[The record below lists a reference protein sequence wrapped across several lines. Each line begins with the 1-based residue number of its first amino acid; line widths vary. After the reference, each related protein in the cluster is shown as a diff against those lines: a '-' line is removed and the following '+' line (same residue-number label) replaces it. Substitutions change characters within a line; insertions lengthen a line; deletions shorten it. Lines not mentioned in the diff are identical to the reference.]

1 MYFRQ
6 TLGRELQ
13 SMHFGNLTNFILNGM
28 SINTYL
34 GLHNKAMLTVEH
46 LLSDRTVWKNNVFQ
60 WF

>member
-1 MYFRQ
+1 
-6 TLGRELQ
+6 
-13 SMHFGNLTNFILNGM
+13 MHFGNLTNFILNGM